1 MIKLEGNFLY
11 EEDSKMIKFN
21 NKKIYNDDST
31 TTISV
36 ENETS
41 YSGIFASILAL
52 FISGNT
58 DEAIELFS
66 SEIAS
71 GLMQSIN
78 NNNV

>member
-11 EEDSKMIKFN
+11 EEDSKTIKFN

-58 DEAIELFS
+58 DEAIDLFS
-66 SEIAS
+66 SETATR
-71 GLMQSIN
+71 LMRSIKN
-78 NNNV
+78 DI